1 MSQEFVPEGEAVGE
15 GVEEPLTPAEPP
27 SDVDSAGE
35 APPPEAADAETEAA
49 PEPEA
54 EATEPETDFEAL
66 ARERTEDLQ
75 RLQAEYAN
83 YKKRVD
89 RDRHLA
95 KQAGVEAVVMDL
107 LPTLDAI
114 ALAKQHDDIA
124 EGGQMII
131 AEIEKVAAKHGLV
144 VFGAVGEEFDPVR
157 HEALMQAPLDEPV
170 DVVTIS
176 QVIQP
181 GYELGGRVIRP
192 ARVAVA
198 NP

>member
-1 MSQEFVPEGEAVGE
+1 MSEQPVSDDEAVVEGET
-15 GVEEPLTPAEPP
+15 LDPA
-27 SDVDSAGE
+27 SADVTD
-35 APPPEAADAETEAA
+35 AA
-49 PEPEA
+49 PEP
-54 EATEPETDFEAL
+54 TSEPEAAPVTEEVDYEQL

-75 RLQAEYAN
+75 RLQAEYVN

-95 KQAGVEAVVMDL
+95 KQSGVESVMTDMM
-107 LPTLDAI
+107 PVLDAI

-124 EGGQMII
+124 EGGKMIV
-131 AEIEKVAAKHGLV
+131 AEFEKVTTKHGLLT
-144 VFGAVGEEFDPVR
+144 FGEVGEPFDPAK
-157 HEALMQAPLDEPV
+157 HEALMQVPLDEPV
-170 DVVTIS
+170 DQVTIS

-181 GYELGGRVIRP
+181 GYELSGRVIRP